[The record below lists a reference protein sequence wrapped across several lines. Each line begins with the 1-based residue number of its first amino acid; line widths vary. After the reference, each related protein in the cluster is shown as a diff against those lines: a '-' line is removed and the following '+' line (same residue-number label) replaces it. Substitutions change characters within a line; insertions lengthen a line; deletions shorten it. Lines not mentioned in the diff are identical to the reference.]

1 MIKFSNKNNEFRSA
15 TWEAVRDPEILFLWW
30 WNGSDIG
37 PDFNLDFYDFIKR
50 NNLFLCLSVSLFRV
64 NRGNR
69 SGRFTELHK
78 TRTSDRETW
87 KPKNEIPAARCA
99 TGQFENCRKHFLS
112 FDKHSHA
119 DEKVLFPFSR
129 PWCLFRPPGGR
140 AVHLIGELWP
150 QPTHTAP
157 ITIIVTINYV
167 FHKSRLI

>member
-50 NNLFLCLSVSLFRV
+50 NNLFVFVRFIVSGESWKPEWPIHGV
-64 NRGNR
+64 TQNAYV
-69 SGRFTELHK
+69 
-78 TRTSDRETW
+78 DRETW